1 MFIIMGVSFYTTR
14 VVLQVLGVSDYGIY
28 NTIAAVVV
36 LFAFLN
42 NAMVTTTQRF
52 LNFYLGKGDDKS
64 VSLCFSMSLMVHI
77 IIGLILVIIA
87 EVGGLWFLYFKM
99 SLPLERMDAA
109 FWTLHLAALSLF
121 VNVVRSPYNACMIAY
136 EKMDFYAYISILEAI
151 LKLAIV
157 YLLLLLKTDKL
168 ILYGIL
174 TLLVSVVIMMMYK
187 IYCNKHYHISHFKY
201 CWDKNM
207 FANLFQFSGY
217 SLLGNAANAGTQQ
230 GVSMIVN
237 VFAGVTTNAA
247 IGVSGQLSHG
257 IYNFITNF
265 QVAFNPTLIKTY
277 AQNEFEQLKAL
288 IFRVSK
294 YSYFL
299 MFIISLPVLIYC
311 EEFLEIWLKTVPEY
325 TPAFCRLTIISLLID
340 TIAEPLWKTVQASGI
355 IKRYQLTVSFILL
368 FNLPLAYFLLS
379 KGFSPVSV
387 FIVKLILNFLT
398 YIYRFYYTHNLI
410 KLPII
415 KYIKCTLIPIV
426 SITLLSALVAIVINS
441 TNWHFV
447 VGSVVIGVLTIAFVI
462 LLGLTS
468 EERIFAVNI
477 IKQRFKK

>member
-1 MFIIMGVSFYTTR
+1 
-14 VVLQVLGVSDYGIY
+14 
-28 NTIAAVVV
+28 
-36 LFAFLN
+36 
-42 NAMVTTTQRF
+42 
-52 LNFYLGKGDDKS
+52 
-64 VSLCFSMSLMVHI
+64 
-77 IIGLILVIIA
+77 
-87 EVGGLWFLYFKM
+87 
-99 SLPLERMDAA
+99 
-109 FWTLHLAALSLF
+109 
-121 VNVVRSPYNACMIAY
+121 
-136 EKMDFYAYISILEAI
+136 
-151 LKLAIV
+151 
-157 YLLLLLKTDKL
+157 
-168 ILYGIL
+168 
-174 TLLVSVVIMMMYK
+174 
-187 IYCNKHYHISHFKY
+187 
-201 CWDKNM
+201 M